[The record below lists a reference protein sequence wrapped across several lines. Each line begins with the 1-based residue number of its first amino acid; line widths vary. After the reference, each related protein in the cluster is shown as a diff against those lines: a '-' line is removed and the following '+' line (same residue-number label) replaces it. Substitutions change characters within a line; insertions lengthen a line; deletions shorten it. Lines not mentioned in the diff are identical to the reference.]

1 MSLRTIHLR
10 LSDKPP
16 EQTLN
21 VWPVVVKRHVF
32 LGDLSQVHVVWG
44 DRELVVRQTAVS
56 QLAEGQAAY
65 LAISPE
71 HCVLLEPE

>member
-1 MSLRTIHLR
+1 M
-10 LSDKPP
+10 
-16 EQTLN
+16 
-21 VWPVVVKRHVF
+21 
-32 LGDLSQVHVVWG
+32 
-44 DRELVVRQTAVS
+44 S

>member
-16 EQTLN
+16 EQALN
-21 VWPVVVKRHVF
+21 VWAVVVKRRVF
-32 LGDLSQVHVVWG
+32 LGDLSQVHVAWG
-44 DRELVVRQTAVS
+44 DRELVVRQTAIS
-56 QLAEGQAAY
+56 QLSEGQTAY

-71 HCVLLEPE
+71 HCVLLESE